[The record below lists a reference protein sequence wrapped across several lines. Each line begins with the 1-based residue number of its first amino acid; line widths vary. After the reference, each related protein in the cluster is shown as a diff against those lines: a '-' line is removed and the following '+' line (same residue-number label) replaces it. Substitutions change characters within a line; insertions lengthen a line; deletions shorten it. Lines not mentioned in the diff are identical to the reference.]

1 MTRYRERGDS
11 TTQIDTCM
19 PKQDHFRNME
29 REREQDDTVAPF
41 FASWNVL

>member
-11 TTQIDTCM
+11 TTQIDACPNKITSEM
-19 PKQDHFRNME
+19 WRD
-29 REREQDDTVAPF
+29 REQDETVAPF